1 MEVEF
6 PPTPPRP
13 KNAPKLI
20 PKYCKNCEKIYYG
33 KTKYKNFCSGEC
45 YYSFMQREEDR
56 KLQYEQNAR
65 IKERETLRE
74 QAKAKILAEQEKQAS
89 EKQDAENQSSFE
101 MNFNDTY
108 FDSSNEEEPSAAFL
122 SHSMDKEGG
131 KKSRKRRRKK
141 RKSSFRK
148 RKTKKRKRKRKKRKT
163 KRRRRTK
170 RKRR

>member
-1 MEVEF
+1 MEVEL

-13 KNAPKLI
+13 RDAPKLI

-45 YYSFMQREEDR
+45 YYSFMEREEAR
-56 KLQYEQNAR
+56 KLQNEQNAR

-108 FDSSNEEEPSAAFL
+108 FDSSNEEPSAAFL

-131 KKSRKRRRKK
+131 KKSRKRRNKK